1 MASSWTPEGGEVTQS
16 PGRVGAAE
24 KLCEKRKSIEKL
36 CETRKSIAQWQARP
50 SKLPWVGREGASYL
64 FCHHQQ
70 PPLRGGDARLPS
82 RELGEADR
90 ASPAGVEATR
100 SVTGG
105 EPVASP

>member
-24 KLCEKRKSIEKL
+24 KLCEKRKSIEKFMR
-36 CETRKSIAQWQARP
+36 EEKEHSTVAGHRP
-50 SKLPWVGREGASYL
+50 SKLPRVGREGASYL

-70 PPLRGGDARLPS
+70 PPLRGGRCLGDARLPS

-90 ASPAGVEATR
+90 ASPQQG
-100 SVTGG
+100 
-105 EPVASP
+105 

>member
-1 MASSWTPEGGEVTQS
+1 MAASWTPEGGEVTQS

-36 CETRKSIAQWQARP
+36 CEKRKSIAQWQARP

-90 ASPAGVEATR
+90 ASPQQG
-100 SVTGG
+100 
-105 EPVASP
+105 